1 MAMGIEF
8 ICNVFRNRSYT
19 IYMIEILEIILNAP
33 IELQVIILAVLI
45 AFPILAYLSFPR
57 L

>member
-1 MAMGIEF
+1 
-8 ICNVFRNRSYT
+8 
-19 IYMIEILEIILNAP
+19 MIETLQIIWQSP

>member
-1 MAMGIEF
+1 
-8 ICNVFRNRSYT
+8 
-19 IYMIEILEIILNAP
+19 MIETLQIFWNVP
-33 IELQVIILAVLI
+33 IELRVIILAVLI

>member
-1 MAMGIEF
+1 
-8 ICNVFRNRSYT
+8 
-19 IYMIEILEIILNAP
+19 MIETLQIFWNAP